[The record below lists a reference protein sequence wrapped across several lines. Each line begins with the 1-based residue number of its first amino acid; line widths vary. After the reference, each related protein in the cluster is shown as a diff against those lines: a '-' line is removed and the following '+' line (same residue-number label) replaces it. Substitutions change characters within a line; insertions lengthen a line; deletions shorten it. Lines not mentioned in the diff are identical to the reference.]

1 MKCVWEHNGND
12 TLLYSAEYIGA
23 YTRGESLDAALAKMK
38 AEIESYS
45 LWSGQIAGE
54 FSEIEI
60 VQEKNSDLQIADAD
74 SDILFDSE
82 RTPLPQKEYEELKAL
97 VLKSAQ
103 DFYDLYVSIPNKDTS
118 CLTQRM
124 TFYGS
129 VPRTAREMYE
139 HTKNVNSYYFGEIG
153 IVADNADT
161 IYDCRKR
168 GFEVLEK
175 IEGFLQN
182 TVVEGSYGELWS
194 LRKVMRRFLWHDRI
208 HAKAM
213 YRMAAKTFGKL
224 DLKNTFQFNTKR

>member
-1 MKCVWEHNGND
+1 MKCIWEHNGND
-12 TLLYSAEYIGA
+12 TLLYSCEYIGA
-23 YTRGESLDAALAKMK
+23 YTRGKNLDTAIAKMK
-38 AEIESYS
+38 AEIDAYS
-45 LWSGQIAGE
+45 LWSGQIAGD

-82 RTPLPQKEYEELKAL
+82 KAPLTQDEYEKLKVL
-97 VLKSAQ
+97 VLKSAE
-103 DFYDLYVSIPNKDTS
+103 DFYDLYSSIPNKDTS
-118 CLTQRM
+118 CLPQRM

-129 VPRTAREMYE
+129 VPATAREMYE

-153 IVADNADT
+153 IAADNAGT

-168 GFEVLEK
+168 GFEALEK
-175 IEGFLQN
+175 TEGFLQN
-182 TVVEGSYGELWS
+182 TVTEGSYDELWS

-213 YRMAAKTFGKL
+213 YRMAAKTFGEL
-224 DLKNTFQFNTKR
+224 GVKNVFQFNIK